1 MQLREGN
8 RQTRLNTALEV
19 SAARDRAFDPVYM
32 GSDAETWIKGLQG
45 SAELFEGEQI
55 VFDLLMS
62 RQWHNLQNVIY
73 AAENDA
79 INNDLLENW
88 VLPAYRQTF
97 SSPGGEKWFAKNKA
111 VLPASTIKYLKL
123 TVG

>member
-1 MQLREGN
+1 M
-8 RQTRLNTALEV
+8 
-19 SAARDRAFDPVYM
+19 
-32 GSDAETWIKGLQG
+32 
-45 SAELFEGEQI
+45 
-55 VFDLLMS
+55 FDLLMA

-88 VLPAYRQTF
+88 VLPAYKRTF
-97 SSPGGEKWFAKNKA
+97 SSPGGEKWFEKNKA
-111 VLPASTIKYLKL
+111 VLRASTIKYLKL